1 MPDAGELKPLPL
13 QLSLVSFRSR
23 LIRNLAIGVVMGL
36 LAALLSEVL
45 ILKHGELLA
54 YDWRL
59 GKRDLSARVPSP
71 ITLVLIDDEVSYQ
84 EEGFEIPRLAYLARL
99 IDIAKQKGAKA
110 IGLDIILAG
119 TQISEPGAE
128 ELQTS
133 IRFAGNVILSGR
145 AFAALNLGQE
155 NLQPPDFLKEAA
167 AGSGFQHL
175 VQGEFGLVRETF
187 IRKSLT
193 GDQTSN
199 NMALLLAALAEG
211 RTIPESFSKLEKSL
225 LTTPFTQEI
234 IPPYD
239 YQIAVNYRGK
249 RSEVGTY
256 DGTFPCIRAD
266 LATLLKAD
274 SRHFADRIVIIGSD
288 RRMVNDS
295 HPTPITYTG
304 AHEQVGM
311 TTSEIIANVVEM
323 VLQGDFIRFPT
334 RPGGIVVWLVVVGM
348 IAGAFCL
355 SRRLLPVFLWI
366 LLFTLCILF
375 FWGYLLEKRDLMMPF
390 LPTLMV
396 PWMTALGCLAGRT
409 LLDDREMKVLYE
421 VFGRSVSPAIAQEL
435 VANVTG
441 SRKNGEGG
449 GSHLL
454 SEECECSIL
463 FLDVA
468 NFTTLSESLSP
479 VWLFKFINELL
490 DRLSKCVFDNEGS
503 LIRYTGDG
511 LIALFGR
518 PIAREDHAILA
529 AEAALRMHEELDA
542 LNRIREKQGEP
553 TVKIRVGINTGT
565 MMVGLLGGNQRYDY
579 SVLGNE
585 VNIAA
590 RFESLNKDFGT
601 NTLVGEP
608 TLKQLKNRYICR
620 PLGSISLKGKTEQ
633 VSVYELV
640 CRTGK
645 PIPESTREFLKLYEV
660 GYTAIR
666 SNRFTEAISAFNNA
680 LVHKPDD
687 LATQKLLARAE
698 ERTRTGTSFSSPS

>member
-1 MPDAGELKPLPL
+1 
-13 QLSLVSFRSR
+13 

-36 LAALLSEVL
+36 VAGMASEIL
-45 ILKHGELLA
+45 IVRHGELLA
-54 YDWRL
+54 YDWRM
-59 GKRDLSARVPSP
+59 GKRGIRDRNPSP
-71 ITLVLIDDEVSYQ
+71 ITLVMIDDEVKYE
-84 EEGFEIPRLAYLARL
+84 EEGFEIPRLAYLARVVDL
-99 IDIAKQKGAKA
+99 IKQKGAKV

-119 TQISEPGAE
+119 TRLEEPGAQ

-133 IRFAGNVILSGR
+133 VRFAGNVVLSGR
-145 AFAALNLGQE
+145 AFAVVNLGQE
-155 NLQPPDFLKEAA
+155 NLKPPAFLIEAA
-167 AGSGFQHL
+167 AGNGLQHL
-175 VQGEFGLVRETF
+175 VQGEFGLVRETYV
-187 IRKSLT
+187 RKSLT

-199 NMALLLAALAEG
+199 SFAVFLAAMFEG
-211 RTIPESFSKLEKSL
+211 LSTPESFTRLEKGFW
-225 LTTPFTQEI
+225 TTPFTLEI
-234 IPPYD
+234 SPPNE
-239 YQIAVNYRGK
+239 YQIAINYSGK
-249 RSEVGTY
+249 RTEVGTY
-256 DGTFPCIRAD
+256 DGTFPCLRAD
-266 LATLLKAD
+266 LGALAQAD

-295 HPTPITYTG
+295 YPTPVSFTG

-311 TTSEIIANVVEM
+311 TTSEILANVVEM
-323 VLQGDFIRFPT
+323 VLQGDFVRFPT
-334 RPGGIVVWLVVVGM
+334 RPIGIVCWLVLVGM
-348 IAGAFCL
+348 LAGAFCL
-355 SRRLLPVFLWI
+355 SRKLLPVLFWI
-366 LLFTLCILF
+366 LLFTLAIHYI
-375 FWGYLLEKRDLMMPF
+375 WRYLLEEHNLVMPF
-390 LPTLMV
+390 LPTLLV

-409 LLDDREMKVLYE
+409 LLDDREMKALYE

-441 SRKNGEGG
+441 GPKRGERG

-468 NFTTLSESLSP
+468 NFTTLSENLSP

-490 DRLSKCVFDNEGS
+490 DRLSKCVFENEGS

-518 PIAREDHAILA
+518 PIVREDHAILA
-529 AEAALRMHEELDA
+529 SEAALKMQEELEA
-542 LNRIREKQGEP
+542 LNRMRQKQGEP
-553 TVKIRVGINTGT
+553 TVTIRLGINTGT

-585 VNIAA
+585 VNVAA

-601 NTLVGEP
+601 GILVGES
-608 TLKQLKNRYICR
+608 TLKQLKNRFICR

-640 CRTGK
+640 CRTGRPLPDSLK
-645 PIPESTREFLKLYEV
+645 EFLKLYEV

-680 LVHKPDD
+680 LVYKPDD

-698 ERTRTGTSFSSPS
+698 ERTRTGTSYSSQS